1 MDLGRVYFLA
11 LAIICIAI
19 AIFSNALYDWGTVCA
34 RRWGWT
40 RIVGIRERMKYWALP
55 FSRALMILLA
65 VGCLVAAV
73 LL

>member
-1 MDLGRVYFLA
+1 MDPVRFYFLA
-11 LAIICIAI
+11 LAVICIAI
-19 AIFSNALYDWGTVCA
+19 AIYCNAIYDWGTVCA

-40 RIVGIRERMKYWALP
+40 RIVSIRERMKYWALP

-65 VGCLVAAV
+65 IGCLTAAV